1 MNAAL
6 QLCFDIGN
14 TDIYGGVFAGRD
26 LRMEFRK
33 SNRYRPSVD
42 EFGVFLVQL
51 LRTHGIEPGEIAEVA
66 AACVVPDSLR
76 SVVGACEKY
85 LERPVL
91 LLEAGVRTGLKIKVK
106 DPREVGADRI
116 ANAVAAVELFPD
128 QNLILIDMGTATTFC
143 AVNRRRE
150 YLGGA
155 IAAGLG
161 LSMRALGTQ
170 TAKLPIVDV
179 VAPTSALG
187 RTTVEN
193 IQSGLFFGHVGLV
206 REMVARLREEAF
218 DGEPTRVVGTGG
230 LAHLFDGMDLF
241 DEIVPALVLRGL
253 QRAIALNRAPKK
265 PLAGA

>member
-1 MNAAL
+1 MKAPY

-14 TDIYGGVFAGRD
+14 TDIYGGVFAGRE

-33 SNRYRPSVD
+33 SNRERPTID

-51 LRTHGIEPGEIAEVA
+51 LRTHGIEPGEIGEVA

-76 SVVGACEKY
+76 AVVGATEKY

-91 LLEAGVRTGLKIKVK
+91 VLEAGVRTGLKIKVK

-116 ANAVAAVELFPD
+116 ANAVAAVEMFPD
-128 QNLILIDMGTATTFC
+128 RNLVLIDMGTATTFC
-143 AVNRRRE
+143 AVNARRE

-161 LSMRALGTQ
+161 LSMRALGSQ

-179 VAPTSALG
+179 VQPASALG

-193 IQSGLFFGHVGLV
+193 IQAGLYYGHVGLV
-206 REMVARLREEAF
+206 REMVSRLREEAF
-218 DGEPTRVVGTGG
+218 HGEPVWVVGTGG
-230 LAHLFDGMDLF
+230 LAHLFDQIQLF

-253 QRAIALNRAPKK
+253 QRAIALNRPSR
-265 PLAGA
+265 PTSAGA

>member
-1 MNAAL
+1 MNPPL
-6 QLCFDIGN
+6 QLCLDIGN
-14 TDIYGGVFAGRD
+14 TDIHGGVFEGSA
-26 LRMEFRK
+26 LRFEFRK
-33 SNRYRPSVD
+33 SNRERPSVD

-51 LRTHGIEPGEIAEVA
+51 LRTHGIEPEAITEVA

-76 SVVGACEKY
+76 AVVGASEQY
-85 LERPVL
+85 LRRPVL
-91 LLEAGVRTGLKIKVK
+91 VLETGVRTGLKIKVK

-116 ANAVAAVELFPD
+116 ANAIAAVDLFPER
-128 QNLILIDMGTATTFC
+128 NLILIDMGTATTFC
-143 AVNRRRE
+143 AVTARRE

-170 TAKLPIVDV
+170 TAKLPLVDV
-179 VAPTSALG
+179 VKPASALG

-193 IQSGLFFGHVGLV
+193 IQAGLYYGHVGLV

-218 DGEPTRVVGTGG
+218 GGEPALVVGTGG
-230 LAHLFDGMDLF
+230 LSRLFDAAGLF

-253 QRAIALNRAPKK
+253 QRALALNRTARP
-265 PLAGA
+265 PSPGA